1 MPNTILEISG
11 KIAGIIIALS
21 YIPYVV
27 AILRRKTSPN
37 RASWFIWV
45 ATNFLILGS
54 YYLSGARSTVWLP
67 LAFAVGSSMIAILS
81 IWFGEGGWTPLDRF
95 CLIVVGINIV
105 LWFLLKTPQV
115 VLFVGIL
122 NGLLG
127 TLPTIKKSYLRPQT
141 ESKLAWVMCFIGSI
155 ANIIAIDNW
164 NFSIAIY
171 PAVTFFE
178 VGIIVFLLFLGSNRV
193 MAKS

>member
-1 MPNTILEISG
+1 MPVTITELVG
-11 KIAGIIIALS
+11 KFAGIIVALS
-21 YIPYVV
+21 FVPYITS
-27 AILRRKTSPN
+27 ILRRKTSPN
-37 RASWFIWV
+37 RASWFIWTS
-45 ATNFLILGS
+45 TNFLILGS
-54 YYLSGARSTVWLP
+54 YYLSGAKSTVFLP

-81 IWFGEGGWTPLDRF
+81 IWYGDGGWTLLDRF
-95 CLIVVGINIV
+95 CLIVVGLSIA
-105 LWFLLKTPQV
+105 LWFLLKTPQA

-141 ESKLAWVMCFIGSI
+141 ESKLAWGMCFIGSI

-164 NFSIAIY
+164 SFSIVIY
-171 PAVTFFE
+171 TVSIFFE
-178 VGIIVFLLFLGSNRV
+178 VGIIVFLLFLCPHRV